1 MNRKGTLFVVTGPS
15 GAGKGTVLKEVTSRM
30 DHLYFSVS
38 ATTRPPRP
46 GERDGVDYYFITEE
60 KFGEMVRQGAFV
72 EYDCH
77 AKACY
82 GTPEQ
87 QLKEKMECSHVLLD
101 IEPNGAFAVRAKRPD
116 ATLIF
121 IMPPSAEI
129 LEQRLRSRGDTSE
142 DQIRL
147 RLERA
152 KWEMEQRFRYDYV
165 VTNDRA
171 DACADQILNII
182 ARVAGNEESE
192 E

>member
-1 MNRKGTLFVVTGPS
+1 MEGKLFVIS
-15 GAGKGTVLKEVTSRM
+15 GASGVGKSTVLGKVMAARK
-30 DHLYFSVS
+30 DLCFSVS

-87 QLKEKMECSHVLLD
+87 QLKEKMERSHVLLD

-152 KWEMEQRFRYDYV
+152 KWEVEQRFRYDYV